1 MQRDRNEQDKLFI
14 ELAQKPDELRAD
26 YLMRLRKTMLDET
39 PENRMRS
46 NVATQLLNSELCY
59 D

>member
-1 MQRDRNEQDKLFI
+1 MQKDRTEQDKLFI
-14 ELAQKPDELRAD
+14 ELAQKPDESRAD